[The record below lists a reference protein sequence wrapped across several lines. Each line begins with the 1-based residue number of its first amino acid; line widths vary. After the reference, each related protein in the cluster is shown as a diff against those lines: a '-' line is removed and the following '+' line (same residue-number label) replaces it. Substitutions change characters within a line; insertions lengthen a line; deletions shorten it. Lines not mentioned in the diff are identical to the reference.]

1 MPVVVH
7 LKKPINLNY
16 NMKIFTKTEF
26 VILLILWLGSLIT
39 YSIALINNYDLYV
52 SDYLGLGGLIIA
64 TTISVFKPE
73 KALVSVII
81 LLLLGLFNLLSFVYF
96 VNVVISFGI
105 VILVTP
111 GIQLISLVLLIVLS
125 IKEKE
130 KVRELYQQT
139 LGETED
145 EKENAKLNA
154 KNRFKLNFEKLTD
167 KEIDYRLEQGLVP
180 EAIEALKEI
189 KEERKTHYNNA

>member
-1 MPVVVH
+1 
-7 LKKPINLNY
+7 
-16 NMKIFTKTEF
+16 MKIFTKTEF